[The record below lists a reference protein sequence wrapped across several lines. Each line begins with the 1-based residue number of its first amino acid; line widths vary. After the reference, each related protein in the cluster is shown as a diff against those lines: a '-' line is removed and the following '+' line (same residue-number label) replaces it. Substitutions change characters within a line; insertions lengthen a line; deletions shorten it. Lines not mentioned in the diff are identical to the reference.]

1 MFLAVPTT
9 SSPFFFFR
17 KLFCLLAGLC
27 LAFVANVAA
36 TNTAVSQAEA
46 GLRLELPANGNL
58 RVENLRGG
66 VIAELWSEN
75 YVSVSAITDS
85 GQESRSPAIVQRTD
99 SLISM
104 RVRRGAN
111 QFETEDSRARSCGNR
126 YRRKLGPGAR
136 TAGRAPGPNDLW
148 RYSPRASQWRE
159 RGCSGGFQDR
169 NNLVFASVSRR

>member
-27 LAFVANVAA
+27 LALVANVAV
-36 TNTAVSQAEA
+36 TNSAGLQAEA

-75 YVSVSAITDS
+75 YVSVSALTDS

-99 SLISM
+99 SLLSM
-104 RVRRGAN
+104 RVPRGAAGAARIN
-111 QFETEDSRARSCGNR
+111 LKLKIPARAHVAIVTGES
-126 YRRKLGPGAR
+126 
-136 TAGRAPGPNDLW
+136 
-148 RYSPRASQWRE
+148 
-159 RGCSGGFQDR
+159 
-169 NNLVFASVSRR
+169 SVQV